1 MKVFQI
7 VIIIHAV
14 LDSLEA
20 SISKGKSYIELSSS
34 KVFLTRS
41 LYFKRELYLN
51 SSLATGSPDQK
62 PKGVLNQNTYMLNEI
77 SLEATISKG
86 ISYLEFSLSKAN
98 PDQKPPL
105 KDGISLDPALGTGS
119 PTQNSLFLEG
129 SSYLECLYAIR
140 NSSLDDSMSKEIA
153 YLEFSVLKG
162 IPEQKPLLQEGIIFR
177 LLSCNR
183 ESYSTQNP

>member
-1 MKVFQI
+1 MKIFQI

-105 KDGISLDPALGTGS
+105 KDGI
-119 PTQNSLFLEG
+119 
-129 SSYLECLYAIR
+129 
-140 NSSLDDSMSKEIA
+140 
-153 YLEFSVLKG
+153 
-162 IPEQKPLLQEGIIFR
+162 IFR
-177 LLSCNR
+177 PCSWNR
-183 ESYSTQNP
+183 ESYLEPFISRREFLSRMLICYQDFLPR